1 MRQGVGLVLYDNVNV
16 TPVLAKNIVIDIKT
30 SSFILFLKLE
40 VFYLG
45 SSRLGVD
52 RALSAPGLLLF
63 GANSGLPGS

>member
-1 MRQGVGLVLYDNVNV
+1 MVIYDNVNV
-16 TPVLAKNIVIDIKT
+16 TPVLAKNIVIDIKN

-63 GANSGLPGS
+63 ASKSGFQGS